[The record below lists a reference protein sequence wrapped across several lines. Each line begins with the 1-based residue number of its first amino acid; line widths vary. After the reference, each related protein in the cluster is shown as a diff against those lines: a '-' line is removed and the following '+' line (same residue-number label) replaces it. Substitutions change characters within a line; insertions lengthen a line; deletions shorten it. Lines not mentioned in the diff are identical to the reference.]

1 MTELAAQSNSKGVLC
16 MSLEEKYRIPV
27 EKLRWSY
34 LHTGELNFCESS
46 RDVPPLQGIIVRI
59 GPLNRWTSGWE

>member
-1 MTELAAQSNSKGVLC
+1 

-34 LHTGELNFCESS
+34 LHTGELIFANHPGMSLPCRASS
-46 RDVPPLQGIIVRI
+46 VRI
-59 GPLNRWTSGWE
+59 GP